1 LTFGNENVGMKIAN
15 KALTSKLSSAIYV
28 GMYIATVPNRTYK
41 PTVLLRESYR
51 KGGKVSTKTLHNLSS
66 YTPQHIEALK
76 RAFRGEFD
84 NVGNVDAGHNEPQVG
99 EVFGTYFALK
109 YLADEL
115 GITKILSGSKVKEL
129 ALFLVLTRIAHQGSR
144 LSAVRFAQHHAVA
157 DILGV
162 SDFDEDDLYNAL
174 DFLDASQESVE
185 EKLYQR
191 YLTTHGKAPE
201 LVLYDVT
208 SSYLEGED
216 NELAAYGYNRDGK
229 RGKTQIVIGLLT
241 DRTGEPI
248 AVRVFKGNT
257 ADPSTVAEQIDALK
271 TQFKIKEV
279 IFVGDRGM
287 VKTKAQ
293 EALNAESYRYI
304 TALTDAQTRTLLSTG
319 VIQIG
324 FFDTKLYEV
333 EVEANG
339 KRYVLMR
346 NEDIKSKEQK
356 RVDDKVKT
364 LQALIK
370 KRNVALAASRTKRAN
385 KNMEYLQ
392 KWLKTNKLDKTI
404 CLEANNS
411 VISYKTKEGA
421 ALTEKIEKAVK
432 LIDQYNEKAKVSTS
446 IDKGIEHLQKWLK
459 RYKLH
464 SFITVEHNGLEIS
477 YKTDESAKAEYT
489 LLDGCY
495 TLVTDVASK
504 DMDAKSVHE
513 SYKQLQN
520 VERDFRT
527 LKTGFLEIRPI
538 FVRKESRTRGHVFVA
553 MLALKIVRLFRQK
566 LEASKLSCNVEDA
579 LHALSSYVFLKY
591 KIGRTEVSR
600 LPKPSIMQRNVFA
613 ALGLVLPSNN
623 KEKASVTKAAD
634 VGRKKKKQK

>member
-1 LTFGNENVGMKIAN
+1 MKIVN
-15 KALTSKLSSAIYV
+15 KALTSKIDGTIHYS
-28 GMYIATVPNRTYK
+28 MYIATVPNRTYK

-66 YTPQHIEALK
+66 YTPKHLEALK

-84 NVGNVDAGHNEPQVG
+84 NVGSVDAGSNEPQIG

-109 YLADEL
+109 SLADEL
-115 GITKILSGSKVKEL
+115 GISKILSGSKVKEL
-129 ALFLVLTRIAHQGSR
+129 ALFLVLTRIAHRGSR
-144 LSAVRFAQHHAVA
+144 LSAVRFAQSHAVA

-162 SDFDEDDLYNAL
+162 SNFDEDDLYKAL
-174 DFLDASQESVE
+174 DFLDTNQESVE
-185 EKLYQR
+185 EKLYKE
-191 YLTTHGKAPE
+191 YVKTHDKAPE

-257 ADPSTVAEQIDALK
+257 ADPSTVAAQIDALK

-304 TALTDAQTRTLLSTG
+304 TALTNAQTRTLLSTG

-324 FFDTKLYEV
+324 CFDTKLYEI
-333 EVEANG
+333 EAEG

-346 NEDIKSKEQK
+346 NDCIKDKEQK

-370 KRNVALAASRTKRAN
+370 KRNVALAASRIARTNR
-385 KNMEYLQ
+385 NMEYLQ
-392 KWLKTNKLDKTI
+392 KWLKTNGLDNVI

-411 VISYKTKEGA
+411 VISYKVAGT
-421 ALTEKIEKAVK
+421 ALKKKIEKFGK
-432 LIDQYNEKAKVSTS
+432 LIDQYNEKAKVTTS

-477 YKTDESAKAEYT
+477 YKTDEAAKAEYE

-504 DMDAKSVHE
+504 DMDAKSVHD

-527 LKTGFLEIRPI
+527 LKTGFLEIQPI
-538 FVRKESRTRGHVFVA
+538 FVRKESRTRGHIFVA

-566 LEASKLSCNVEDA
+566 LEASKLSCNVDDA

-591 KIGRTEVSR
+591 KIGRTETLR
-600 LPKPSIMQRNVFA
+600 LPKPSILQRNVFA

-623 KEKASVTKAAD
+623 QEKAS